1 MMRHSHYMRIALQEA
16 MLAGNKNE
24 IPVGAVFVKDGEIL
38 SQNHNRR
45 NETNDPT
52 AHAEMLVLRD
62 AAEKLG
68 DWRLT
73 GSTLYV
79 TLEPCS
85 MCAGA
90 IALAR
95 VETLV
100 FGAPDPDA
108 GAAGSVYNILEDGKL
123 NFRSVVIGGILEE
136 ECRDILLQFFNGL
149 R

>member
-1 MMRHSHYMRIALQEA
+1 MMRHSHFMRIALEEA
-16 MLAGNKNE
+16 LIAGNKKE
-24 IPVGAVFVKDGEIL
+24 IPVGAVLVKDGEIL
-38 SQNHNRR
+38 AQNHNRR

-52 AHAEMLVLRD
+52 AHAEILVLRE
-62 AAEKLG
+62 AAEKMG

-90 IALAR
+90 IALSR
-95 VETLV
+95 VETV
-100 FGAPDPDA
+100 VYGAPDLDA
-108 GAAGSVYNILEDGKL
+108 GAAGSAYNILEDGKL
-123 NFRSVVIGGILEE
+123 NFRSVVIAGVMEN
-136 ECRDILLQFFNGL
+136 ECRDILIDFFDGL